1 MIRRFSRLIVGLLAI
16 AGMLTLAACSGSSS
30 SSHGFGGATEAK
42 DLKVGWSTVYPTPSW
57 MRETQ
62 KLFDTRVATLK
73 FDGVIGS

>member
-1 MIRRFSRLIVGLLAI
+1 MITRFSRLIVGLLAI

-30 SSHGFGGATEAK
+30 SHGSGGATEAK
-42 DLKVGWSTVYPTPSW
+42 GLKVGWSTVYPTPSW
-57 MRETQ
+57 MQEMQ